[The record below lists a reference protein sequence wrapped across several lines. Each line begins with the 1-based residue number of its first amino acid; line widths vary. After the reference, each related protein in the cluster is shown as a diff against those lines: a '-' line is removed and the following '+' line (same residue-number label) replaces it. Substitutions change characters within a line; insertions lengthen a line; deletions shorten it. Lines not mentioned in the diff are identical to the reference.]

1 MKASDLPAFKFPV
14 PFAASGAPGTVTF
27 PIPTAP
33 QSGGHASLTTGFT
46 QTNFTPIA
54 AGGVP
59 PWGDD
64 MNGVLLMSTGWIQAL
79 QAGQPIPYDATFSA
93 AIAGYPKGALL
104 SSASQPGQAW
114 ASLVDD
120 NPTNPDAG
128 GANWAPCALVTS
140 SGGANATVSVTY
152 TCGGNPNGQLK
163 GVAATGNTAPD
174 TAWDYTNQVLYTCIV
189 SGNVASAQWKPLIVG
204 NAPGSGQSSYMA
216 MHTSAGTFVMEWGF
230 TAIDPGSTAGVG
242 LRVTQGSPQYAIFV
256 TSLNLSPSDT
266 AGSVGVQLGQTVN
279 GFVLVSSYQHSMPVS
294 WWVLGQAFGL

>member
-46 QTNFTPIA
+46 QTNFTPVA

-120 NPTNPDAG
+120 NPTNPDAS

-140 SGGANATVSVTY
+140 SAGANATVSVTY
-152 TCGGNPNGQLK
+152 TCNGNPNGQLK
-163 GVAATGNTAPD
+163 GTAATGTTAPD
-174 TAWDYTNQVLYTCIV
+174 TAWDLINQVLYTCTTT
-189 SGNVASAQWKPLIVG
+189 GSAGTAVWKPLITS
-204 NAPGSGQSSYMA
+204 NSPGSGLSTFLVMRAS
-216 MHTSAGTFVMEWGF
+216 TGTFVMEWGF
-230 TAIDPGSTAGVG
+230 TTIDAGSTAFIT

-256 TSLNLSPSDT
+256 TPLNLGIPD
-266 AGSVGVQLGQTVN
+266 AGSVGVALGQTTSNFTLVN
-279 GFVLVSSYQHSMPVS
+279 NYQHPMPVS
-294 WWVLGQAFGL
+294 WWIIGGAFGL